1 MKITLEQFQ
10 SDHLDIYNF
19 LCLFENRENNHF
31 LQDVY
36 NHLSK
41 KGEISIKQI
50 NGIRNSM
57 MYNQKKEERE
67 QLIEKHKD
75 DEPTGFFVGKV
86 RQRYDM
92 TLKYVSGKGTSRG
105 FYIHNFVD
113 RDGNALM
120 CFSDHESIQ
129 ILDNDTETKADTLYR
144 SLKSGDVFTCRAT
157 VNRHSINDFMP
168 TNKFKQTVLNRIKY
182 HKYLG
187 NKQNQSEDE

>member
-1 MKITLEQFQ
+1 MKITLDQFQ

-67 QLIEKHKD
+67 H
-75 DEPTGFFVGKV
+75 T
-86 RQRYDM
+86 
-92 TLKYVSGKGTSRG
+92 
-105 FYIHNFVD
+105 
-113 RDGNALM
+113 
-120 CFSDHESIQ
+120 
-129 ILDNDTETKADTLYR
+129 
-144 SLKSGDVFTCRAT
+144 
-157 VNRHSINDFMP
+157 
-168 TNKFKQTVLNRIKY
+168 
-182 HKYLG
+182 
-187 NKQNQSEDE
+187 

>member
-57 MYNQKKEERE
+57 MYNQNKIERE
-67 QLIEKHKD
+67 NLKEFHKD
-75 DEPTGFFVGKV
+75 DEPTGSFVGEVKK
-86 RQRYDM
+86 RYDM
-92 TLKYVSGKGTSRG
+92 TLKYLNGKSTSRG
-105 FYIHNFVD
+105 FFIHNFVD
-113 RDGNALM
+113 RNGNSLM
-120 CFSDHESIQ
+120 CFSDYEKLKLHEGEV
-129 ILDNDTETKADTLYR
+129 LNLEE
-144 SLKSGDVFTCRAT
+144 GDCFTCRAT
-157 VNRHSINDFMP
+157 VNRHSVNDFDP
-168 TNKFKQTVLNRIKY
+168 TNKYKQTVLNRIKY
-182 HKYLG
+182 NKYLG
-187 NKQNQSEDE
+187 NKQHQQKDE